1 MEILQ
6 GVWAVIKSI
15 LINSGYA
22 YFFTADGGWKNLV
35 ILLMARYQ
43 KGLRAFAYDTYCIR
57 YATGKFA
64 RCKPGSSISRPTGI
78 L

>member
-35 ILLMARYQ
+35 MLLVAFFFLWLGIK
-43 KGLRAFAYDTYCIR
+43 KGF
-57 YATGKFA
+57 
-64 RCKPGSSISRPTGI
+64 
-78 L
+78 